1 MHKTTYCLRFIIFYY
16 IMLYMKDLIKEL
28 ETYRL
33 ENKVSQ
39 KKLAE
44 KLGVSFATVN
54 RWFNKRNTPSKI
66 QQYHIKKLLIKTS
79 KGKT

>member
-1 MHKTTYCLRFIIFYY
+1 
-16 IMLYMKDLIKEL
+16 MKDLIKEL

-39 KKLAE
+39 KKLAK

-54 RWFNKRNTPSKI
+54 RWFNKRNAPSKI
-66 QQYHIKKLLIKTS
+66 QTYHIKKLLDTHKLKDKHFEIT
-79 KGKT
+79 